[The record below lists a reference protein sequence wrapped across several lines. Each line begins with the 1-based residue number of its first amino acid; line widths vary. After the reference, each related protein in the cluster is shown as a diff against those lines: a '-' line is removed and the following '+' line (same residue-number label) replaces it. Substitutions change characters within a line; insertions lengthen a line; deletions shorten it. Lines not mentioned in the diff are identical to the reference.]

1 MRTKTGYKKTGV
13 MIVDMVCACINHYE
27 NTITPVDRITLH
39 PIRWKEF
46 CDYVNKVMPEYEIDG
61 AIDFDNVRITCC
73 GIDLMNESM
82 YYYFKKPITTA

>member
-1 MRTKTGYKKTGV
+1 
-13 MIVDMVCACINHYE
+13 
-27 NTITPVDRITLH
+27 
-39 PIRWKEF
+39 
-46 CDYVNKVMPEYEIDG
+46 MPEYEIDG

>member
-1 MRTKTGYKKTGV
+1 